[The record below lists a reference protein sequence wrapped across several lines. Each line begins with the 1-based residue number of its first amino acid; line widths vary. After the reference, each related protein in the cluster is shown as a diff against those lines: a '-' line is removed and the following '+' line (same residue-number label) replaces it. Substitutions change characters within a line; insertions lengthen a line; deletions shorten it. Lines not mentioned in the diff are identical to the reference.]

1 MGSSESQESA
11 SESERAS
18 APWLVV
24 GLGNPGSRYERT
36 RHNAGFMVVD
46 EIASRLGTQVKRN
59 DCGAQVGRGDLEGQ
73 KLDLVKPQTFMN
85 LSGQAVSCLL
95 RKEGRRIGRLL
106 VIVDD
111 IALPFGVIRVRK
123 KGSAGGHNGLRSI
136 IAETGTDGFARLRI
150 GIMPDHPVNDTKR
163 FVLDEFPASARDEL
177 QEIIIRSADAVEK
190 VLKEGY
196 DAAMSEF
203 NG

>member
-190 VLKEGY
+190 ILKEGY